1 LQTLAE
7 AMRLTNQARRMD
19 TTVIFKNVENKFLS
33 AEHVAQYQHQLTEIV
48 NKWEALLILA

>member
-1 LQTLAE
+1 
-7 AMRLTNQARRMD
+7 MD
-19 TTVIFKNVENKFLS
+19 TTVIFTKDVENKFLS